1 MQDIIEVKKR
11 SEGENNKMNKIR
23 RRSLIAKKLMCFGSN
38 DYGVETVDQV
48 DENGNVDMTPAN
60 GGDVHKCPTHLVVM
74 VNGLIG
80 SAHNWGYA
88 AKQFL
93 KNYPEDIIVHCSER
107 NSSLLTFNG
116 VDVMGCRLANEVI
129 SVIKRYPNLQK
140 ISFIGHSLGGLIAR
154 YAIAKLY
161 TNDPINNHGSESIS
175 SERVAGLVPINFIT
189 VATPHLGTGGHRQVP
204 MFGGSNTVEKVAHQI
219 SWVLGRTGRHL
230 FLTDKARGNPPLLL
244 QMVNDCEDL
253 KFFSALQSFKRHVV
267 YANAHFDHIVGWSTS
282 SIRRRNELPQ
292 VPMFGGSNTVEKVAH
307 QISWVLGR
315 TGRHLFLTDK
325 ARGNPPLL
333 LQMVNDCEDLKFF
346 SALQSF
352 KRHVVYANAHFDH
365 IVGWSTSS
373 IRRRNELPQRKQLV
387 RSGKYPH
394 ILKGD
399 ISTITQGSR
408 IELKVNSFK
417 TATASM
423 EETMIRGLTKIS
435 WERVDVSF
443 KGSKHSVD
451 EF

>member
-1 MQDIIEVKKR
+1 
-11 SEGENNKMNKIR
+11 
-23 RRSLIAKKLMCFGSN
+23 MCFGSN
-38 DYGVETVDQV
+38 NYGVETVDQV
-48 DENGNVDMTPAN
+48 DENGNVDMTSAN
-60 GGDVHKCPTHLVVM
+60 GGGGDGHKCPTHLVVM

-80 SAHNWGYA
+80 SAHNWRYA

-129 SVIKRYPNLQK
+129 SVIKRHPNLQK

-161 TNDPINNHGSESIS
+161 TNDTINNHGSESIS
-175 SERVAGLVPINFIT
+175 SERIAGLVPINFIT

-253 KFFSALQSFKRHVV
+253 KFFSALQSFKRHVT
-267 YANAHFDHIVGWSTS
+267 YANAHFD
-282 SIRRRNELPQ
+282 R
-292 VPMFGGSNTVEKVAH
+292 
-307 QISWVLGR
+307 
-315 TGRHLFLTDK
+315 RHLFLTDK

-352 KRHVVYANAHFDH
+352 KRHVTYANAHFDH

-373 IRRRNELPQRKQLV
+373 IRRRNELPQRKQLL

-399 ISTITQGSR
+399 VSTITQGSS

-443 KGSKHSVD
+443 KGSKQRYFAHNTIQVNTPWMNSDGADIIQHIVD
-451 EF
+451 NFHL

>member
-1 MQDIIEVKKR
+1 MQEIIEVRKR
-11 SEGENNKMNKIR
+11 SEAENNNNKIR

-38 DYGVETVDQV
+38 NYGVETVDQV
-48 DENGNVDMTPAN
+48 DENGNVDMTSAN
-60 GGDVHKCPTHLVVM
+60 GGEGQKCPTHLVVM

-80 SAHNWGYA
+80 SAHNWRYA

-129 SVIKRYPNLQK
+129 SVIKRHPNLQK

-161 TNDPINNHGSESIS
+161 TNDTINNHGSESIS
-175 SERVAGLVPINFIT
+175 SERIAGLVPINFIT

-253 KFFSALQSFKRHVV
+253 KFFSALQSFKRHV
-267 YANAHFDHIVGWSTS
+267 T
-282 SIRRRNELPQ
+282 
-292 VPMFGGSNTVEKVAH
+292 
-307 QISWVLGR
+307 
-315 TGRHLFLTDK
+315 
-325 ARGNPPLL
+325 
-333 LQMVNDCEDLKFF
+333 
-346 SALQSF
+346 
-352 KRHVVYANAHFDH
+352 YANAHFDH

-399 ISTITQGSR
+399 VSTITQGSS

-443 KGSKHSVD
+443 KGSKQRYFAHNTIQVNTPWMNSDGADIIQHIVD
-451 EF
+451 NFHL

>member
-48 DENGNVDMTPAN
+48 DENGNVDMTSAN

-154 YAIAKLY
+154 YAIATLY

-175 SERVAGLVPINFIT
+175 SERVAGLVPINFIS
-189 VATPHLGTGGHRQVP
+189 VATPHLGIGGHR
-204 MFGGSNTVEKVAHQI
+204 
-219 SWVLGRTGRHL
+219 
-230 FLTDKARGNPPLLL
+230 
-244 QMVNDCEDL
+244 
-253 KFFSALQSFKRHVV
+253 
-267 YANAHFDHIVGWSTS
+267 
-282 SIRRRNELPQ
+282 Q